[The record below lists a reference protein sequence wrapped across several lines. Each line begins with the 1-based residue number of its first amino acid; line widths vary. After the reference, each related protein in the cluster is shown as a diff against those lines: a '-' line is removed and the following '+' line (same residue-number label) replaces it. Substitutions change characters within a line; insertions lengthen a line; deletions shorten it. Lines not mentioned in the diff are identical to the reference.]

1 MASTFK
7 SIENTAL
14 LVMAAG
20 KVPLII
26 GTAGQGKSAMAK
38 NMSKKLGAHYV
49 NIDCNLLKEGEI
61 GGLPIPEKRTR
72 VDKETGEEI
81 EYTVTEYA
89 IHCKLREIQE
99 YLDKNPKDGRILLF
113 FDELNRCEKPVMSE
127 LMNLILNREINGFHL
142 DNRIF
147 MMAAMNPSGT
157 NKGYERSTDYAVTD
171 MDAASKNRVI
181 WLNMKLDPASW
192 LDWATDKSDVTREV
206 EKFDLHL
213 YDPAEYKTN
222 IESEVV
228 EFIAMNTDLLSTNAE
243 GEDAFATPRSYQ
255 FVSDLLR
262 TYNNN
267 RQYFDDADLT
277 TAIYGCI
284 GTATGTAFLQFN
296 SNNKNPLIK
305 PEQMWG
311 KDTDKEIKKEWL
323 DKFVKEST
331 IRKKLTMKATITFV
345 ATRYETAKEKAKTN
359 KKLKIDKN
367 DVTKLC
373 QLIPLMAVDVQ
384 VVMMRIIKNDYPD
397 IHMLLID
404 EPQYVQVFMKAS
416 EAAGR

>member
-1 MASTFK
+1 M
-7 SIENTAL
+7 
-14 LVMAAG
+14 
-20 KVPLII
+20 
-26 GTAGQGKSAMAK
+26 
-38 NMSKKLGAHYV
+38 
-49 NIDCNLLKEGEI
+49 EI
-61 GGLPIPEKRTR
+61 GGLPLPIKKTR
-72 VDKETGEEI
+72 VNPETGDEI
-81 EYTVTEYA
+81 QYTVTDYA
-89 IHCKLREIQE
+89 IHCKLREIQD
-99 YLDKNPKDGRILLF
+99 YLDNHPKGRVLLF

>member
-296 SNNKNPLIK
+296 SNNKNPLIR

>member
-296 SNNKNPLIK
+296 SNNKNPLIR

-397 IHMLLID
+397 MHMLLID